1 MSGSTEELPTDE
13 NDTMEG
19 EGEDEFGDFDA
30 ADDEEQFNEI
40 VEGGGFGELQGLL
53 RRSKRGNV
61 IATDAILD
69 APEDL
74 QFKAFREVTRSFL
87 IDERNETAITPAMLM
102 ERSIETEPAD
112 LVAQRAEKIWAKEFE
127 ALSTKTEDDQPSA
140 TGDWT
145 TSFAHHFLKSFYA
158 VAGKEFLASQRRVD
172 VPLSNTEAYMVTL
185 WAPSFFLVDTVT
197 PEPKVAQSKLDP
209 SWVHKEEAEIAKAL
223 NGALSKDK
231 KRNKILQKL
240 GQLGERLTPEDAAEM
255 ARARLAA
262 AEAAAALAGD
272 NASEIEAFTQS
283 KPGFPRSYEREE
295 VALREFVKLD
305 PDECIEQMGLFEQ
318 KLPAGPEDGANVK
331 QEPNKTVTIS
341 EG

>member
-158 VAGKEFLASQRRVD
+158 VA
-172 VPLSNTEAYMVTL
+172 
-185 WAPSFFLVDTVT
+185 VDTVT

>member
-1 MSGSTEELPTDE
+1 MSGSMEALPTD
-13 NDTMEG
+13 DTMEG

-30 ADDEEQFNEI
+30 ADEEEQFNEI

-53 RRSKRGNV
+53 RRSKRGNI

-127 ALSTKTEDDQPSA
+127 ALSTKAEDDEPSA
-140 TGDWT
+140 TGEWT

-158 VAGKEFLASQRRVD
+158 VA
-172 VPLSNTEAYMVTL
+172 
-185 WAPSFFLVDTVT
+185 VDTVT
-197 PEPKVAQSKLDP
+197 PEPKVAQSKLDS

-272 NASEIEAFTQS
+272 NASEIETFTQN

-318 KLPAGPEDGANVK
+318 KLPVGPEDGANVK